1 MKILTI
7 HSDFIEVEPKTKA
20 IKSAEEIEKAKQRI
34 EDCLVVF
41 AAVEEGDKE
50 KIAESTAREI
60 IDVAKQ
66 VKANKIVLYPFVHL
80 TNKPASPDSA
90 LSILK
95 KIEPLLKEY
104 EVYRAPFGWYKSFT
118 IKCKGH
124 PLAELSREISEEK
137 ETIVEKAKKIK
148 SEFLILTQEGK
159 EYELNLK
166 NVEGCK
172 ILNKYPTLKSF
183 VYSEE
188 VKGQPSETPPSL
200 KLMRKLEIA
209 DYEPASDIGHMR
221 FYPKGTL
228 IVELL
233 KEWAYEIAVKR
244 FKAMQIETPILY
256 RWDDPAIREQ
266 GTLFREKDYRIKLP
280 NKELVLRFA
289 GDFGLFSMMK
299 NATMSYKDLPVRMYE
314 ISPSFR
320 LEQSGECVGLRR
332 LRGFT
337 MPDVHCFC
345 ENNIEKTKEEYEELF
360 KHYTD
365 LANATGIE
373 YAVAFRVVKDFYD
386 KNKKWFAELL
396 KICKKPA
403 MFEILE
409 VEKHYWV
416 VKHEYQGIDAVSGNT
431 QLCTVQLDVHD
442 GERYNIC
449 YTDKDNTKKPCII
462 IHSSIGSIERW
473 IYSILENAAKM
484 EKNPL
489 LPMWLSPIQVRLC
502 PINDSLLPH
511 CEKIADELSKEQIRV
526 DIDDRIESVQK
537 KVRDAEVEWI
547 PAIVVVGERE
557 KKSGKLAVRFRETGK
572 VKSMKSSDLIKLI
585 KKETKDYPFK
595 PLPLPSLL
603 SKRPVFVG

>member
-7 HSDFIEVEPKTKA
+7 HSDFIEVEPKTRA
-20 IKSAEEIEKAKQRI
+20 IKAAEEIKKAKERI

-41 AAVEEGDKE
+41 TAVEEGDKE
-50 KIAESTAREI
+50 SVAENTADEI
-60 IDVAKQ
+60 VNVAEQ
-66 VKANKIVLYPFVHL
+66 VKTKKIVLYPFVHL
-80 TNKPASPDSA
+80 TSKPAEPTAA
-90 LSILK
+90 LAILK
-95 KIEPLLKEY
+95 KIESLLKEY
-104 EVYRAPFGWYKSFT
+104 EVYRAPFGWYKAFT
-118 IKCKGH
+118 LKCKGH

-148 SEFLILTQEGK
+148 SEFLILTSEGK
-159 EYELNLK
+159 EYELDLK

-172 ILNKYPTLKSF
+172 ILNKHPTLKSF

-188 VKGQPSETPPSL
+188 VKGQPSEVPPSL

-209 DYEPASDIGHMR
+209 DYEPTSDIGHMR
-221 FYPKGTL
+221 FYPKGAL

-244 FKAMQIETPILY
+244 FKAMQVETPILY

-320 LEQSGECVGLRR
+320 LEQSGECVGLKR

-345 ENNIEKTKEEYEELF
+345 ENNMEKAKEEYEELF
-360 KHYTD
+360 RHYTD
-365 LANATGIE
+365 LANATEIE

-386 KNKKWFAELL
+386 RNKKWFAELL
-396 KICKKPA
+396 KICNKPA

-409 VEKHYWV
+409 TEKHYWV

-431 QLCTVQLDVHD
+431 QLCTVQLDIHD
-442 GERYNIC
+442 GERYDIC

-462 IHSSIGSIERW
+462 IHSSVGSIERW

-484 EKNPL
+484 EKNPV
-489 LPMWLSPIQVRLC
+489 LPMWLSPVQVRLC
-502 PINDSLLPH
+502 PINDSLIPH
-511 CEKIADELSKEQIRV
+511 CENIIDELSKEQIRV
-526 DIDDRIESVQK
+526 DIDDRVESVQK

-547 PAIVVVGERE
+547 PLIVVVGEKE

-572 VKSMKSSDLIKLI
+572 VKQTSASEVIKLI
-585 KKETKDYPFK
+585 KKETKDYPFR
-595 PLPLPSLL
+595 PLPLPRLL
-603 SKRPVFVG
+603 SKRPIFVG